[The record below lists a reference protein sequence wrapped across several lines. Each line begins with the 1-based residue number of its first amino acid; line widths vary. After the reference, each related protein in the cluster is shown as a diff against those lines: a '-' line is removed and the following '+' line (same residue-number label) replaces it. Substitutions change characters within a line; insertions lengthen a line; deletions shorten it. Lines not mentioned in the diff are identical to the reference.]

1 MKVGFAM
8 LSLLATEHQRC
19 NIHDI
24 GASRNLTLAVTGS
37 RSLPVRSWKPWLVTI
52 NWLELSLYSD
62 QRNWMCSG
70 QEKQTRVDKPNLA
83 GANCQQLALGHR
95 SDAKC

>member
-1 MKVGFAM
+1 MKVGLAM

-37 RSLPVRSWKPWLVTI
+37 RSLPVRSWKPWFESVLRPANT
-52 NWLELSLYSD
+52 L
-62 QRNWMCSG
+62 
-70 QEKQTRVDKPNLA
+70 DKPNLA
-83 GANCQQLALGHR
+83 GSTCGTEQTISKR
-95 SDAKC
+95 SAACAGAQIRC